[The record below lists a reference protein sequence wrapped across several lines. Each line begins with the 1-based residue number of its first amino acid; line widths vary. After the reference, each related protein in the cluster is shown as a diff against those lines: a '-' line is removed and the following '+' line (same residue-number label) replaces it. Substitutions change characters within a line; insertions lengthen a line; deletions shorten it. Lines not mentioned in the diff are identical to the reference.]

1 MLDLNQVSHC
11 MGRKGL
17 NALFDVPGILGT
29 KMCHMSQVRQYLVFG
44 LESGC
49 ESPDLNQVR
58 QYLQVPRMRKAWHE
72 SGHAV
77 SWIAA
82 EKCMA

>member
-17 NALFDVPGILGT
+17 NALFVPGILGT

-49 ESPDLNQVR
+49 EAPDLSQVR
-58 QYLQVPRMRKAWHE
+58 QYLQVHRMRKAWPE
-72 SGHAV
+72 SGQAV
-77 SWIAA
+77 TWIAV
-82 EKCMA
+82 EKCTA